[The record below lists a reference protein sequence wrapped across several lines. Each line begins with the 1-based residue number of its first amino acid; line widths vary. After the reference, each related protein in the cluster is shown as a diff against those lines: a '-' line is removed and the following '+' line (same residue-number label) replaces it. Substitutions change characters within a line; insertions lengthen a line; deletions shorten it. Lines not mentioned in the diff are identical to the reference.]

1 MRKQESLLAELHR
14 EISSGLVVSRAR
26 EEQLWEQQR
35 IVTQLKRNLRVAKSR
50 QEEPVTYEE
59 ELNFA
64 LQIPLKT
71 SEEGGAAA
79 AEVASGAGTEGVPPK
94 ATEGAPSRVMEGATP
109 LQGAPPRVTEGAP
122 PRVLSSPDDGTDRS
136 QEHRITVQIH
146 QERREAQGLQGT
158 GGEGGKD
165 SVREVQESEEEA
177 QVTMREDSV
186 REAQGPQD
194 SVREASKPH
203 VTVIQL
209 NPSVEVVEATAA
221 LLQPPQPGQAEVEA
235 VLQPGQGAAVL
246 EAEATRPAGR
256 EAGEASSSCS
266 PPVRQTSAPARV
278 EGEEERVRGGVSFS
292 STGLPSSRAP
302 ATAAIPLLP
311 PPPPSSKTSSRAA
324 PQRCLAPPEP
334 RLKSKSLPR
343 GLPSDGVYDGF
354 EHSAESA
361 EEAKRSALLLEE
373 MRLRFEFEEMMNLKS
388 ELERRRKTE
397 RREIAELQE
406 EIATMQTLYQ
416 YRTYSVDS
424 SEESSEEEAG
434 RSQEQRAARLGLLRR
449 LVAEKKQLEASKV
462 EMQVRLGE
470 LEPRDYG
477 GVAGAAAGGA
487 GRLSPAQGQHQ
498 DGAGEDQE
506 EGGKLLDIQGLD

>member
-79 AEVASGAGTEGVPPK
+79 AEVASGTG
-94 ATEGAPSRVMEGATP
+94 TEGAPSKVTEGAPSKVTEGAPSLVIEGATP
-109 LQGAPPRVTEGAP
+109 LQGAPPRVTEGAL

-146 QERREAQGLQGT
+146 QERREAQGLQES
-158 GGEGGKD
+158 GGEGGQD
-165 SVREVQESEEEA
+165 SVREAQEPEEEA
-177 QVTMREDSV
+177 QVTV
-186 REAQGPQD
+186 REAQGPQA

-209 NPSVEVVEATAA
+209 NPSVEAVEATAA
-221 LLQPPQPGQAEVEA
+221 ALQPPQPGQAGGDA
-235 VLQPGQGAAVL
+235 VLQPGQGAGESVPAAEL
-246 EAEATRPAGR
+246 EAEATRPAVR

-266 PPVRQTSAPARV
+266 PPVRQTSAPGRV

-311 PPPPSSKTSSRAA
+311 PPPPSSKTSCRAA

-424 SEESSEEEAG
+424 SEESSEEEDG

-462 EMQVRLGE
+462 EMQVRLEE
-470 LEPRDYG
+470 LELADYG
-477 GVAGAAAGGA
+477 GVTGPAAGGA

-498 DGAGEDQE
+498 DGAGED
-506 EGGKLLDIQGLD
+506 

>member
-79 AEVASGAGTEGVPPK
+79 TEVASGAGTEGVPPK
-94 ATEGAPSRVMEGATP
+94 VTEGAPSRVMEGATP
-109 LQGAPPRVTEGAP
+109 LQATPPRVTEGAP

-158 GGEGGKD
+158 GGEGRGGQGA
-165 SVREVQESEEEA
+165 VREVQESEEEA
-177 QVTMREDSV
+177 QVTVREASVREDSV

-209 NPSVEVVEATAA
+209 NPSVEVVETAAA
-221 LLQPPQPGQAEVEA
+221 LLQPPQPGQAEGDA

-354 EHSAESA
+354 ENSAESA

-462 EMQVRLGE
+462 EMQVRRGE
-470 LEPRDYG
+470 LGLPDQRDIYWL
-477 GVAGAAAGGA
+477 
-487 GRLSPAQGQHQ
+487 LSRNARR
-498 DGAGEDQE
+498 
-506 EGGKLLDIQGLD
+506 